1 MNTKAYIKAI
11 SYILP
16 DSVLT
21 NEYLAA
27 QYPEWSVEKIALK
40 TGITE
45 RRISA
50 DDETALDMAVRA
62 VECFFEEHN
71 FDRNDIDFI
80 ILCSQS
86 PDYLLP
92 SSACILQDRT
102 GLPVNIG
109 AFDINLGC
117 SGYIYGLGLAK
128 GLVET
133 GQARNVML
141 VTSDTYSKY
150 IHPKDKSVRTIF
162 GDAATVT
169 VISAENEPDGSI
181 GYLGPFEYGT
191 DGRGAENLIVPHGG
205 AKHPWSEKSFVEGED
220 KNGNIRSPKNLY
232 MNGAEVFSFSLNRVP
247 ELLKS
252 LLRSAGLEKQDV
264 DYFVFHQANK
274 LVLDSIRKRTE
285 IPEDKFLHF
294 YETVGNTVS
303 SSIPIV
309 LYEANKKSVLL
320 KGAVIVAIGFGVGYS
335 WGGTIIRWHS

>member
-1 MNTKAYIKAI
+1 MNTKAYINAI

-21 NEYLAA
+21 NECLAA

-50 DDETALDMAVRA
+50 NDETALDMAVRA

-80 ILCSQS
+80 IFCSQS
-86 PDYLLP
+86 PDHLLP
-92 SSACILQDRT
+92 SSACILQERA

-109 AFDINLGC
+109 AFDFNLGC

-133 GQARNVML
+133 GQAINVML

-162 GDAATVT
+162 GDAATAT
-169 VISAENEPDGSI
+169 VISGKNEPDSSI

-205 AKHPWSEKSFVEGED
+205 AKHPWSEKSFVEVED

-252 LLRSAGLEKQDV
+252 LLRAAGLEKQDV

-274 LVLDSIRKRTE
+274 FILDSIRNRTE
-285 IPEDKFLHF
+285 IPEDKFLLF

-309 LYEANKKSVLL
+309 LYEANKKNALL

>member
-1 MNTKAYIKAI
+1 
-11 SYILP
+11 
-16 DSVLT
+16 
-21 NEYLAA
+21 
-27 QYPEWSVEKIALK
+27 
-40 TGITE
+40 
-45 RRISA
+45 
-50 DDETALDMAVRA
+50 
-62 VECFFEEHN
+62 
-71 FDRNDIDFI
+71 
-80 ILCSQS
+80 
-86 PDYLLP
+86 
-92 SSACILQDRT
+92 
-102 GLPVNIG
+102 
-109 AFDINLGC
+109 LGC

-162 GDAATVT
+162 GDAATAT
-169 VISAENEPDGSI
+169 VISGENEPDSSI

-191 DGRGAENLIVPHGG
+191 DGRGAENLLVPHGG
-205 AKHPWSEKSFVEGED
+205 AKHPWSEKSFVEVED

-252 LLRSAGLEKQDV
+252 LLRAAGLEKQDV

-274 LVLDSIRKRTE
+274 LILDSIRKSTE
-285 IPEDKFLHF
+285 IPEDKLLLF
-294 YETVGNTVS
+294 YETIGNTVS

-309 LYEANKKSVLL
+309 LYEANKKISLL

>member
-1 MNTKAYIKAI
+1 MNTKAYIKGI
-11 SYILP
+11 SYSLP

-21 NEYLAA
+21 NESLAE

-45 RRISA
+45 RRISR

-62 VECFFEEHN
+62 VEYFFEEHS

-80 ILCSQS
+80 IFCSQS

-92 SSACILQDRT
+92 SSACILQERA

-109 AFDINLGC
+109 AFDFNLGC

-128 GLVET
+128 GIIET
-133 GQARNVML
+133 GQARNVLL

-162 GDAATVT
+162 GDGATAT
-169 VISAENEPDGSI
+169 VISSENEHDGSI
-181 GYLGPFEYGT
+181 EYLGPFEYGT
-191 DGRGAENLIVPHGG
+191 DGHGAGNLIVPHGG
-205 AKHPWSEKSFVEGED
+205 AKHPWSEKSFIEVED
-220 KNGNIRSPKNLY
+220 NNGNIRSPKNLY

-247 ELLKS
+247 GLLKS
-252 LLRSAGLEKQDV
+252 LLRSAGLEKKDV

-274 LVLDSIRKRTE
+274 FILDSIRKRTE
-285 IPEDKFLHF
+285 IP
-294 YETVGNTVS
+294 
-303 SSIPIV
+303 
-309 LYEANKKSVLL
+309 
-320 KGAVIVAIGFGVGYS
+320 
-335 WGGTIIRWHS
+335 